1 MTHDNFAENGTGK
14 DTWRI
19 FRIMAEFV
27 EGFEVMSRVGP
38 AVSIFGS
45 ARTRPNDPHYRL
57 ARDVAFGLA
66 SNKIAVITGG
76 GPGIMEAANQ
86 GAMEAG
92 GKSIGLNIS
101 LPMEQKANAFQNVRV
116 DFHYFFAR
124 KVMFV
129 KYAFAFICFPGGFG
143 TLDEFFESM
152 TLIQTQKVRP
162 MKVILVDR
170 QFWTPL
176 IDWMRSTLRDRYETI
191 SAPDLDI
198 ATVCDE
204 PNEVVQQILEFYQ
217 QNPESAVPSA
227 TAADLVKQPPD
238 RLTAEGTIY
247 GERPRTT
254 PGT

>member
-1 MTHDNFAENGTGK
+1 MTNDNFSENGTGK

-45 ARTRPNDPHYRL
+45 ARTTPAHAHYEMARRVAFEL
-57 ARDVAFGLA
+57 ARNHL
-66 SNKIAVITGG
+66 AVITGG
-76 GPGIMEAANQ
+76 GPGIMEAANKGASQ
-86 GAMEAG
+86 GG
-92 GKSIGLNIS
+92 GKSVGLNIS
-101 LPMEQKANAFQNVRV
+101 LPMEQSANRYQNVRL

-129 KYAFAFICFPGGFG
+129 KYAFAFVCFPGGFG

-162 MKVILVDR
+162 MKVILMDSA
-170 QFWTPL
+170 FWTPL
-176 IDWMRSTLRDRYETI
+176 MDWMGTALEKQYRTI
-191 SAPDLDI
+191 SEGDVNL
-198 ATVCDE
+198 ATVCDDPLQAVE
-204 PNEVVQQILEFYQ
+204 HLVNFYRKH
-217 QNPESAVPSA
+217 PESANPQPNGS
-227 TAADLVKQPPD
+227 DLVKAPND

-247 GERPRTT
+247 GERPRTPET
-254 PGT
+254 

>member
-1 MTHDNFAENGTGK
+1 MTHDNFNDNGPSK

-19 FRIMAEFV
+19 FRILAEFV
-27 EGFEVMSRVGP
+27 EGFEVMSHIGP

-45 ARTRPNDPHYRL
+45 ARTPPEAPEYQL
-57 ARDVAFGLA
+57 ARDVAGRLA
-66 SNKIAVITGG
+66 KRGFSVITGG

-86 GAMEAG
+86 GAFEAG

-101 LPMEQKANAFQNVRV
+101 LPHEQKANPYQNVRV

-162 MKVILVDR
+162 MKVILMGKE
-170 QFWTPL
+170 FWTPMMN
-176 IDWMRSTLRDRYETI
+176 WMKSTLLEKFATI
-191 SAPDLDI
+191 SPPDLNI
-198 ATVCDE
+198 ATICDGAE
-204 PNEVVQQILEFYQ
+204 EAVGTISEFYENDPQ
-217 QNPESAVPSA
+217 LAKA
-227 TAADLVKQPPD
+227 TPGPD
-238 RLTAEGTIY
+238 EMNKSPTQRLSAEGTLY
-247 GERPRTT
+247 GERPRTQHS
-254 PGT
+254 

>member
-1 MTHDNFAENGTGK
+1 MTNDNFSENGTGK

-27 EGFEVMSRVGP
+27 EGFEIMSRVGP

-45 ARTRPNDPHYRL
+45 ARTQPGDPHYEL
-57 ARDVAFGLA
+57 AREVAAGIA
-66 SNKIAVITGG
+66 RNHIAVITGG

-86 GAMEAG
+86 GASEAG

-101 LPMEQKANAFQNVRV
+101 LPMEQKANPFQNVRV

-162 MKVILVDR
+162 MKVVLVDR
-170 QFWTPL
+170 KFWTPL
-176 IDWMRSTLRDRYETI
+176 VDWMRNSLLDKYHTI
-191 SAPDLDI
+191 SAPDLNI
-198 ATVCDE
+198 ATICDE
-204 PNEVVQQILEFYQ
+204 PAEVVQHILDFYRQ
-217 QNPESAVPSA
+217 YPESALPSA
-227 TAADLVKQPPD
+227 MVNQPQD
-238 RLTAEGTIY
+238 QLTAEGTIY
-247 GERPRTT
+247 GARPRT
-254 PGT
+254 PPAK